1 MNRAGFT
8 NQVRPRRGRRAA
20 FTYRGLLF
28 AIPVVAAVPLLAWF
42 GLPRLSLSSD
52 EDGPLMHTVGSGPF
66 IHEVT
71 ENGNVESANNVE
83 IRCEVESHGAG
94 TMIIWI
100 IPEGTYVEPALDWE
114 PSEPGEEPPDL
125 LVKLDSSA
133 LEDKRIQQQ
142 IVCNSSRAAVTQA
155 ENNYKTAVIAKEEY
169 LEGTY
174 QEGKK
179 TLEGSI
185 SLAEEQLI
193 RAQQYLSDS
202 KVLHAKGFISDRE
215 LQADEFD
222 LERKKIDLERELTSM
237 EVLEKYTKPKRLLQL
252 EADIN
257 IAQAKLE
264 SEKHSHQLDLDKL
277 AEYEEQIAKCTIRA
291 PQAGQVVYANVT
303 DRRGGQEIVIEEGTT
318 IRERQ
323 EIIRLPDPENM
334 QVKAKINEARV
345 SAVEAGMPAKIELDA
360 FPDIK
365 LTGTVEKVSEYP
377 LPSAWYSGNVK
388 EYETTIK
395 IDSFPK
401 DLQMRPGM
409 TAKVAIRVEQFADVL
424 TVPVQA
430 VFEHGAKHYCVMR
443 EGEGLEPR
451 PVTIGS
457 TNDKEV
463 VIEEGLEQGE
473 RVVLGAALYRDD
485 LNLPELSKES
495 EGDEADRAGPGPG
508 DRPRAKRDDSPR
520 AGGEGEARGPGA
532 PRPGA
537 GRPGGPGGRAKLNP
551 AQIFKSR
558 DADGNGRLEGDEI
571 TGQMKASLSEVDAN
585 GDGAVDQAEFTATM
599 QKLIRSRGA
608 PGGAKAAEAGGSGGP
623 QAGGTDGN
631 QRRPRADAGGRPGGA
646 RPGGAGGGRAG
657 SGQGARP

>member
-1 MNRAGFT
+1 MNQAGMA
-8 NQVRPRRGRRAA
+8 NHVRPRKRLRGA

-28 AIPVVAAVPLLAWF
+28 AIPVVAAVPLVAWF

-52 EDGPLMHTVGSGPF
+52 KAGPMMHTVQRGAF
-66 IHEVT
+66 VHEVT

-100 IPEGTYVEPALDWE
+100 IPEGTYVEPAPDWK

-125 LVKLDSSA
+125 LVKLDASA

-155 ENNYKTAVIAKEEY
+155 ENNFKTAVIGKEEY

-174 QEGKK
+174 QEEKK
-179 TLEGSI
+179 KLEGNI

-222 LERKKIDLERELTSM
+222 VERKKIDLERELTSM
-237 EVLEKYTKPKRLLQL
+237 EVLEKYTKPKKLLQL

-277 AEYEEQIAKCTIRA
+277 TEYEEQIAKCTIRA
-291 PQAGQVVYANVT
+291 PQAGQVVYANIT
-303 DRRGGQEIVIEEGTT
+303 DRRGGQEVVIEEGTT
-318 IRERQ
+318 LRERQ
-323 EIIRLPDPENM
+323 EIIRLPDPEDM

-345 SAVEAGMPAKIELDA
+345 SAVNVGMPVKIELDA
-360 FPDIK
+360 FPDVK

-409 TAKVAIRVEQFADVL
+409 TAKVSIRVEQLADVL

-430 VFEHGAKHYCVMR
+430 VFEHGGNHYCVLR
-443 EGEGLEPR
+443 KGEGLEPR
-451 PVTIGS
+451 QVTIGS

-463 VIEEGLEQGE
+463 VIQKGLEPGE
-473 RVVLGAALYRDD
+473 QVVLGAALHRDD
-485 LNLPELSKES
+485 LDLPELPKEN
-495 EGDEADRAGPGPG
+495 EEENTDAAGPAPG
-508 DRPRAKRDDSPR
+508 NTPRAKTDESSQ
-520 AGGEGEARGPGA
+520 AGGEGEAKRNGA
-532 PRPGA
+532 QGAGA
-537 GRPGGPGGRAKLNP
+537 GRPGGPGERGGFNP
-551 AQIFKSR
+551 AQAFSAR

-571 TGQMKASLSEVDAN
+571 SSQMKASLSEIDAN
-585 GDGAVDQAEFTATM
+585 GDGAIDRTEFNAAM
-599 QKLIRSRGA
+599 QKLMRMRGG
-608 PGGAKAAEAGGSGGP
+608 PGGARPGAGAAEAGGSGGSADGG
-623 QAGGTDGN
+623 AGAN
-631 QRRPRADAGGRPGGA
+631 ERRPRQGAGARPGGA
-646 RPGGAGGGRAG
+646 RPG

>member
-1 MNRAGFT
+1 MNRAELT
-8 NQVRPRRGRRAA
+8 SQVRPGRVRRGA

-42 GLPRLSLSSD
+42 GLPRLSMSSE
-52 EDGPLMHTVGSGPF
+52 EDGPLMHAVERGPF

-83 IRCEVESHGAG
+83 IRCELESHGGG

-100 IPEGTYVEPALDWE
+100 IPEGTFVEPAPDWE

-155 ENNYKTAVIAKEEY
+155 ENNFKTAVIAKEEY

-174 QEGKK
+174 QEEKK
-179 TLEGSI
+179 TLEGDI

-193 RAQQYLSDS
+193 RAQQYLADS

-237 EVLEKYTKPKRLLQL
+237 EVLEKYTKPKKLLQL

-377 LPSAWYSGNVK
+377 LPSAWYAGNVK

-395 IDSFPK
+395 IDSFPT

-409 TAKVAIRVEQFADVL
+409 TAKVAIRVEQLDDVL

-430 VFEHGAKHYCVMR
+430 VFEHGGKHYCVLR
-443 EGEGLEPR
+443 NGEKLEPR
-451 PVTIGS
+451 QVTIGS

-463 VIEEGLEQGE
+463 VIEEGLERGE
-473 RVVLGAALYRDD
+473 RVVLGAALHRDD
-485 LNLPELSKES
+485 LDLPELP
-495 EGDEADRAGPGPG
+495 EGTQGAEAERGGPGS
-508 DRPRAKRDDSPR
+508 RPQAKRGDSSR
-520 AGGEGEARGPGA
+520 AGGEGEARGAAGQ
-532 PRPGA
+532 RPGA
-537 GRPGGPGGRAKLNP
+537 GRSGGPGGRGGLNP

-571 TGQMKASLSEVDAN
+571 TGQMKASLSQVDAD
-585 GDGAVDQAEFTATM
+585 GDGAVDRAEFTAVM
-599 QKLIRSRGA
+599 QKLMRSREAAGGA
-608 PGGAKAAEAGGSGGP
+608 RPGAKAAEPSDSGDASGSESGGSG
-623 QAGGTDGN
+623 GN
-631 QRRPRADAGGRPGGA
+631 QRRPRA
-646 RPGGAGGGRAG
+646 GAGRRNG